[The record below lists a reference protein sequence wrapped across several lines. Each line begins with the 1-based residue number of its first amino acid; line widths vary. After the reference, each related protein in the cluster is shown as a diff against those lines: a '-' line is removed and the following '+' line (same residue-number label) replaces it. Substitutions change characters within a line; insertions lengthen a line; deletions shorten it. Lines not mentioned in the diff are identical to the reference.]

1 MFCFVF
7 SLSPIAMGFL
17 GFPKWFSCKES
28 TCQCRRHEFD
38 PWVRK
43 IPWSRKWLLTPV
55 FLPKEFH
62 GQRSLVGYSPWSHRE
77 SDMTE
82 GLTLSHFHF
91 LLPTNYSAMFHT
103 QEFPFL
109 THEVLTWHTLSC
121 HHKSSF
127 RTNLGSHNSLS
138 LSFCV
143 PMVLV

>member
-1 MFCFVF
+1 MFCLVF

-62 GQRSLVGYSPWSHRE
+62 GQRSLVGYSPWSCKELGNIELAHIPLAIIRR
-77 SDMTE
+77 
-82 GLTLSHFHF
+82 GFTLETLRFYKFKTKHWLQLVSVMK
-91 LLPTNYSAMFHT
+91 L
-103 QEFPFL
+103 FL
-109 THEVLTWHTLSC
+109 TTCLSISIK
-121 HHKSSF
+121 H
-127 RTNLGSHNSLS
+127 
-138 LSFCV
+138 
-143 PMVLV
+143 